1 MANDD
6 VLFTGWGE
14 VVAGREQK
22 ALTVFQETIQ
32 YWTLAQQD
40 GRIDS
45 FEPVLLDPHGGGI
58 AGFVL
63 VRGERARLDAIRADE
78 EFERIVARAGLI
90 VHDFGVIPGYVGEKL
105 GRQLALFERAAEE
118 LGG

>member
-1 MANDD
+1 MADD
-6 VLFTGWGE
+6 ALFTGWGE

-22 ALTVFQETIQ
+22 ALTVFQETVQ
-32 YWTLAQQD
+32 YWSLAQQD

-45 FEPVLLDPHGGGI
+45 FEPVLLEPHGGGL

-78 EFERIVARAGLI
+78 EFERLVARAGLI
-90 VHDFGVIPGYVGEKL
+90 VHDFGVIRGFLGEKL

>member
-14 VVAGREQK
+14 VVAGREQQ
-22 ALTVFQETIQ
+22 ALTVFQETVQ

-40 GRIDS
+40 GRIAS
-45 FEPVLLDPHGGGI
+45 FEPVLLEPHGGGL
-58 AGFVL
+58 AGFL
-63 VRGERARLDAIRADE
+63 LARGERAQLDAIRADE
-78 EFERIVARAGLI
+78 EFQRLVARAGLI
-90 VHDFGVIPGYVGEKL
+90 VHDLGVVPGFLGEKL